1 MKKLKDSLPA
11 DPHYKKCERVSSGQR
26 KMIPDGN
33 VDLHLRMNSIRN
45 DSYVGKHKIV
55 II

>member
-1 MKKLKDSLPA
+1 MKKLKHSLPA

-33 VDLHLRMNSIRN
+33 VDPQANR
-45 DSYVGKHKIV
+45 KHRKW
-55 II
+55 